1 MVDMIEKCK
10 QIVTVIYN
18 KFDASH
24 DFAHIERVMKN
35 AMGILTKEPSANE
48 EVVRLAVLLHDIEDA
63 KYKSDDN
70 PTVLEILQLVGAD
83 EELSKRVLA
92 CIKSVSF
99 SGGNTKD
106 ITSIDGAI
114 VRDADRLDAI
124 GAIGIART
132 FAFGGAKGR
141 KLYDAEEVVRDNM
154 SEIDYRSKET
164 ASVTH
169 FHEKLLLLKDL
180 MLTVEGKRLAEQRHD
195 YMEGFLKQLDYEIGS

>member
-70 PTVLEILQLVGAD
+70 PTVLEILQLIGAD

-99 SGGNTKD
+99 SGGNAKD

-141 KLYDAEEVVRDNM
+141 KLYDTEEVVRDNM
-154 SEIDYRSKET
+154 SEVDYRSKET

>member
-48 EVVRLAVLLHDIEDA
+48 EVIRLAVLLHDIEDA

-70 PTVLEILQLVGAD
+70 PTVLEILQLIGAD
-83 EELSKRVLA
+83 DELSKRVLA

-99 SGGNTKD
+99 SGGNAKD

-141 KLYDAEEVVRDNM
+141 KLYDTEEVVRDNM
-154 SEIDYRSKET
+154 SEVDYRSKET